1 MSAPEP
7 GRFKA
12 VVVDVDGVLTD
23 DGFFW
28 SSSGEELKRFCFLD
42 VMGISR
48 ASRAGMLFALV
59 SGENSPLVT
68 RYAEKMRIAD
78 VWLGC
83 KDKAA
88 ALREFAARRELPLSV
103 ICFMGNDVNDVEAM
117 EIAGLAAA
125 PADAH
130 PSVLKR
136 AAFVA
141 TRRGGNGAVR
151 ELLDALVPSINPP

>member
-1 MSAPEP
+1 VSAPEP
-7 GRFKA
+7 GRIRA
-12 VVVDVDGVLTD
+12 VVLDVDGVLTD
-23 DGFFW
+23 DGFYW
-28 SSSGEELKRFCFLD
+28 SKSGDELKRFCFLD

-59 SGENSPLVT
+59 SGEDSPLVT

-83 KDKAA
+83 KDKAG
-88 ALREFAARRELPLSV
+88 ALREFAARRQLPLSA
-103 ICFMGNDVNDVEAM
+103 IGYMGNDVNDLAAM

-130 PSVLKR
+130 PAALKR

-151 ELLDALVPSINPP
+151 ELLDALVPSINGP

>member
-1 MSAPEP
+1 VSAAEP
-7 GRFKA
+7 GRIKA
-12 VVVDVDGVLTD
+12 VVLDVDGVLTD
-23 DGFFW
+23 DGFWW
-28 SSSGEELKRFCFLD
+28 SASGEELKRFCFLD

-59 SGENSPLVT
+59 SGEDTPLVT
-68 RYAEKMRIAD
+68 RYAAKMRIAD
-78 VWLGC
+78 MWLRC

-88 ALREFAARRELPLSV
+88 ALREFAARRDLPLSAV
-103 ICFMGNDVNDVEAM
+103 CFMGNDVNDVAAM

-141 TRRGGNGAVR
+141 TKGGGRGAVR
-151 ELLDALVPSINPP
+151 ELIDTLVPSINP